1 MTERLRLG
9 STSEKDGPRRW
20 MRRSLSLYLRDN
32 GSNVAAEFLMGC
44 SLQHREKWLRPRKA
58 QAARRKV
65 RAIRVMMQRDTKHIC
80 IYDKAEWDASRMGR
94 TPNGAGAAHVQ
105 ARQAWC
111 SDGGSAF
118 LGEGRWDLFL

>member
-1 MTERLRLG
+1 MLQ
-9 STSEKDGPRRW
+9 
-20 MRRSLSLYLRDN
+20 YA
-32 GSNVAAEFLMGC
+32 VEFLMGC

-80 IYDKAEWDASRMGR
+80 IYDIIYIYKAEWDASRMGR
-94 TPNGAGAAHVQ
+94 TPNGAEAAHVQ

-111 SDGGSAF
+111 SDDGSGF